1 MDFLPTTS
9 GTGCNEVSRYCI
21 HTGHLTLYLH
31 DWTDMKRLLSV
42 DWLLRVPL
50 AIVFL
55 QQGITK
61 LPISAEEAASYDL
74 PMLVWFFVV
83 FGEIGAGLGLIAGG
97 LIQKLWNTIADLT
110 TRFSGFVIGSIAT
123 GVIWIGQ
130 PESLIDVLLYDNLHV
145 FLWAGGLFFAL
156 KGNDR

>member
-1 MDFLPTTS
+1 
-9 GTGCNEVSRYCI
+9 
-21 HTGHLTLYLH
+21 
-31 DWTDMKRLLSV
+31 MKRLLNV

-55 QQGITK
+55 QQGISK
-61 LPISAEEAASYDL
+61 LPISAEEASGYEL
-74 PMLVWFFVV
+74 PMLVWTYVV
-83 FGEIGAGLGLIAGG
+83 LGEIGAGIGLIVGC
-97 LIQKLWNTIADLT
+97 LIKKLWYMIADMI

-130 PESLIDVLLYDNLHV
+130 PDNLIDVLLYDNLHV

-156 KGNDR
+156 KGNDKR

>member
-1 MDFLPTTS
+1 
-9 GTGCNEVSRYCI
+9 
-21 HTGHLTLYLH
+21 
-31 DWTDMKRLLSV
+31 MKRLLNV

-55 QQGITK
+55 QQGISK
-61 LPISAEEAASYDL
+61 LPISAEEASGYEL
-74 PMLVWFFVV
+74 PMLVWTFVV
-83 FGEIGAGLGLIAGG
+83 LGEIGAGIGLIAGG
-97 LIQKLWNTIADLT
+97 LIQKLWSWIADMI

-130 PESLIDVLLYDNLHV
+130 PESLIDVLLYDNFHV

-156 KGNDR
+156 KGNDK

>member
-1 MDFLPTTS
+1 
-9 GTGCNEVSRYCI
+9 
-21 HTGHLTLYLH
+21 
-31 DWTDMKRLLSV
+31 MKRLLNV

-55 QQGITK
+55 QQGVSK
-61 LPISAEEAASYDL
+61 LPISAEEASGYEL
-74 PMLVWFFVV
+74 PMLVWTFVV
-83 FGEIGAGLGLIAGG
+83 LGEIGAGIGLIAGG
-97 LIQKLWNTIADLT
+97 LIQKLWSWIADMI

-145 FLWAGGLFFAL
+145 LLWVGALFFAL
-156 KGNDR
+156 RGNNAK